1 MQDPNAASQELA
13 KRQEKYAIRDPK
25 TAKWKWE
32 RRNKRACQTY
42 SQRKKK
48 TEETVIQ

>member
-1 MQDPNAASQELA
+1 MQDPDAASQELA

-32 RRNKRACQTY
+32 RRNKRDCQTY

-48 TEETVIQ
+48 TEETIIQ